1 MWSQTEPPLQQNQTE
16 PPLQQSQT
24 EPPLTVEF
32 NPVTYNVNE
41 EDQLVTL
48 TIVLSNLAAEEVS
61 VSIET
66 NDGSALGK

>member
-1 MWSQTEPPLQQNQTE
+1 MSNYFHLLNAV
-16 PPLQQSQT
+16 
-24 EPPLTVEF
+24 LTVEF

-66 NDGSALGK
+66 NDGSALGIIRNP